1 MSTNTIVRRTL
12 FGFLSILLLAS
23 FEANPAHPQSI
34 PLNQLAIMQAPP
46 QEKTVDQVR
55 KNIQVLKGLP
65 DSQLFPVMN
74 FIGDSLG
81 VHCDYC
87 HVIQG
92 TDPAT
97 GRDIWAYERDDKAT
111 KARARE
117 MMRMVLEINKTTF
130 GGNQAVTCYSCHR
143 GTTRVEWAVPL
154 PPVDFTLPTTERK
167 GPAPPSAEQILSNY
181 IKAVGGQD

>member
-1 MSTNTIVRRTL
+1 MIMGINRRHLKTL
-12 FGFLSILLLAS
+12 LFALAS
-23 FEANPAHPQSI
+23 AFILIIYYSSYTKSSASAPANPVSNRLAVMQSS
-34 PLNQLAIMQAPP
+34 Q
-46 QEKTVDQVR
+46 QEKTAEQVR

-87 HVIQG
+87 HVSQG

-97 GRDIWAYERDDKAT
+97 GREIWLYERDDKAT

-130 GGNQAVTCYSCHR
+130 GGN
-143 GTTRVEWAVPL
+143 
-154 PPVDFTLPTTERK
+154 
-167 GPAPPSAEQILSNY
+167 
-181 IKAVGGQD
+181 